1 MLYKTVH
8 KLFSRNT
15 RLILQDCAEGLPQP
29 LYGFVSKVMLVTD
42 QRCELN
48 VTCDIDGNKIDE
60 RENFELIT
68 KHIRNENLI
77 KDPLGIGK
85 PFFSPVWKH
94 NQRRYDGINFDR
106 QTREEFSAS
115 GPPSCR
121 TRRC

>member
-1 MLYKTVH
+1 M
-8 KLFSRNT
+8 
-15 RLILQDCAEGLPQP
+15 QDCAEGLPQP

-42 QRCELN
+42 QMCELN

-68 KHIRNENLI
+68 TFIRNENLI

-85 PFFSPVWKH
+85 PFFSPIWKH

-121 TRRC
+121 ARRC

>member
-1 MLYKTVH
+1 MLYKTAH

-68 KHIRNENLI
+68 TYIRNENL
-77 KDPLGIGK
+77 KQDPLGLGK
-85 PFFSPVWKH
+85 PFFSPIWKH
-94 NQRRYDGINFDR
+94 NQRKYEGINYDR
-106 QTREEFSAS
+106 QIREEFSAS

-121 TRRC
+121 ARSC